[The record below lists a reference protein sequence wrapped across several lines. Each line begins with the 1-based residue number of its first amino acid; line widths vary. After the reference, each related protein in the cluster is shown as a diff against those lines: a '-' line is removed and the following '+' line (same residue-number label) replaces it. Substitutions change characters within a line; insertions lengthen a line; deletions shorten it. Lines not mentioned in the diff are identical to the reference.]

1 MSKHSIEDDFKK
13 YEVIFSRS
21 SKRTAMRI
29 LKTNLFSNE
38 CSFEATILQKALVS
52 TLLYKNLGGSM
63 KNHLVDINIDSFN
76 NTPIELP
83 LPSVIE
89 VRSIDRADGY
99 RLPSSHCVAIKVQY
113 EQIQIEGFGEASTYD
128 IAYAKA
134 LSEAYE
140 RFAFYYSVM
149 LGIKSGSSNGWASHM
164 TSELA
169 SESAVCEII
178 ERDVAMNA
186 WQNFGPYLR
195 IPQNLWPSQLI
206 IWEKNKLQNLE
217 FNKIE
222 VLLSCDQ
229 NRACVSV
236 LLLNSKNNFV
246 SGHASGLNL
255 TDAILSAAQECFR
268 AAHLALRFEYF
279 SEVRRLHSTGYENE
293 KPFEPGVH
301 ALAYAYQASLPDTI
315 AFENCDEASI
325 ISFWNNHKVQ
335 ATKWINQARQLFFKV
350 ADRIIVKTEI
360 EGISKMYWG
369 RANDRD
375 QNTNKHPHIVG

>member
-1 MSKHSIEDDFKK
+1 MSKCSCEDDFKK
-13 YEVIFSRS
+13 FEVIFSRS
-21 SKRTAMRI
+21 SKRTAPRI
-29 LKTNLFSNE
+29 LRTNLFSNE
-38 CSFEATILQKALVS
+38 CSFEATVTQKALVS
-52 TLLYKNLGGSM
+52 TLLYKNFGGSM
-63 KNHLVDINIDSFN
+63 KNHLVDINKDFFN
-76 NTPIELP
+76 GTLMELP
-83 LPSVIE
+83 PPSVIE
-89 VRSIDRADGY
+89 VRTIDRADGY
-99 RLPSSHCVAIKVQY
+99 RLPLSHCVAIKVQY
-113 EQIQIEGFGEASTYD
+113 EQIQAEGFGEASTYD

-140 RFAFYYSVM
+140 RFAFYYSAR
-149 LGIKSGSSNGWASHM
+149 LGIKSGSSNGWASHL

-169 SESAVCEII
+169 SESAICEII

-195 IPQNLWPSQLI
+195 IPQSLWPNQLA
-206 IWEKNKLQNLE
+206 IWEKNRLENLE

-222 VLLSCDQ
+222 VLLSYNQ
-229 NRACVSV
+229 NGTCVSV
-236 LLLNSKNNFV
+236 LLLNGKNNFV

-301 ALAYAYQASLPDTI
+301 ALAYAYLASLPDRI

-335 ATKWINQARQLFFKV
+335 AINWMNQARQLFFKV
-350 ADRIIVKTEI
+350 ADRIIVRSEI
-360 EGISKMYWG
+360 ESISKMYWG
-369 RANDRD
+369 RTNDRE